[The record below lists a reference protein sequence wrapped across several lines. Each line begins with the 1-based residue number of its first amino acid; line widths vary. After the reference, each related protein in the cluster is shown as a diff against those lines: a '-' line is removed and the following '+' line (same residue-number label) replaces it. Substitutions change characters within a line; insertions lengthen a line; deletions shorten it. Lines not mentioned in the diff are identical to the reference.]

1 MRLLQHST
9 TRDSHPWCV
18 ELFCWLSFSF
28 TGVQVPPPLP
38 SSQRTSH
45 VRTTC
50 SFDQLQVNAQEY
62 FRSGLADSTHRTYT
76 AAQRQFLSFCDTY
89 GLSPL
94 PASEDTLILFVT
106 HLAARIKPQSISVYL
121 AGIRSLHVAN
131 GYSNP
136 LLPGLRLKQTLR
148 GIERKHFTS
157 PRQKMPITF
166 HLLCKIHPFV
176 NFLSSDVNSHQSPT
190 GEHYW
195 TVRLKQSKT
204 DQRHEGVMLYMSHTN
219 HVVCPA
225 CSMKSNVA
233 LQQSRPRT
241 PKDSPLFLL
250 EHQQVLTRQH
260 LVTFVSHLLRL
271 VGIDPTAY
279 SGHSFRIGGATSASL
294 AGLKDYE
301 IQMLGRWKSD
311 CYKTYVRSPLNV
323 LLQFPQR
330 IAKTASITYQYANP
344 YYQNTQDY

>member
-1 MRLLQHST
+1 M
-9 TRDSHPWCV
+9 
-18 ELFCWLSFSF
+18 
-28 TGVQVPPPLP
+28 
-38 SSQRTSH
+38 
-45 VRTTC
+45 
-50 SFDQLQVNAQEY
+50 
-62 FRSGLADSTHRTYT
+62 
-76 AAQRQFLSFCDTY
+76 
-89 GLSPL
+89 

-157 PRQKMPITF
+157 PKRKMPITF
-166 HLLCKIHPFV
+166 DLLCKIHPFV
-176 NFLSSDVNSHQSPT
+176 NFLSSNDIVFWSAITCGHFLLLRASEFTVNGNEPFDPSRHLTLSDVNSHQSPT

-204 DQRHEGVMLYMSHTN
+204 DQRREGVTLYMSHTN

-225 CSMKSNVA
+225 CAMKSNVA
-233 LQQSRPRT
+233 LQQSRPQK

>member
-1 MRLLQHST
+1 
-9 TRDSHPWCV
+9 
-18 ELFCWLSFSF
+18 
-28 TGVQVPPPLP
+28 
-38 SSQRTSH
+38 
-45 VRTTC
+45 
-50 SFDQLQVNAQEY
+50 
-62 FRSGLADSTHRTYT
+62 
-76 AAQRQFLSFCDTY
+76 
-89 GLSPL
+89 
-94 PASEDTLILFVT
+94 
-106 HLAARIKPQSISVYL
+106 
-121 AGIRSLHVAN
+121 
-131 GYSNP
+131 
-136 LLPGLRLKQTLR
+136 
-148 GIERKHFTS
+148 
-157 PRQKMPITF
+157 MPITF
-166 HLLCKIHPFV
+166 DLLCKIHPFV
-176 NFLSSDVNSHQSPT
+176 NFLSSNDIVFWSAITCGHFLLLRASEFTVNGTEPFDPSRHLTLSDVNSHQSPT

-204 DQRHEGVMLYMSHTN
+204 DQRREGVTLYMSHTN

-225 CSMKSNVA
+225 CAMKSNAA

-323 LLQFPQR
+323 LLQVPQR

>member
-1 MRLLQHST
+1 MFHCDNQSVVHILSSGTSRCKHIMSMLL
-9 TRDSHPWCV
+9 
-18 ELFCWLSFSF
+18 LLLSFSF

-45 VRTTC
+45 IHTTC

-157 PRQKMPITF
+157 PTQKC
-166 HLLCKIHPFV
+166 L
-176 NFLSSDVNSHQSPT
+176 
-190 GEHYW
+190 
-195 TVRLKQSKT
+195 
-204 DQRHEGVMLYMSHTN
+204 
-219 HVVCPA
+219 
-225 CSMKSNVA
+225 
-233 LQQSRPRT
+233 
-241 PKDSPLFLL
+241 SPLISYARSILL
-250 EHQQVLTRQH
+250 
-260 LVTFVSHLLRL
+260 
-271 VGIDPTAY
+271 
-279 SGHSFRIGGATSASL
+279 
-294 AGLKDYE
+294 
-301 IQMLGRWKSD
+301 
-311 CYKTYVRSPLNV
+311 
-323 LLQFPQR
+323 
-330 IAKTASITYQYANP
+330 
-344 YYQNTQDY
+344 